1 MQHIP
6 RTSECTIYTFR
17 VNGGLTN
24 ERAPRKLQNVHM
36 SNTPVSPEGGRE
48 TPWDRFKDSDTDAE
62 MASLTQIHQSK
73 AKGWTCS
80 LCIIT
85 TFYPLTTCIIC
96 PYIIVSQRQIANLY
110 KLRTCHQP
118 VDLPQCYSYR
128 LKLKQKVFVDY
139 YFSRQKLSEN

>member
-1 MQHIP
+1 MCNIFIEHLNVQFIL
-6 RTSECTIYTFR
+6 S
-17 VNGGLTN
+17 GLTGVSLTR
-24 ERAPRKLQNVHM
+24 EHQESYRTYTIPQ
-36 SNTPVSPEGGRE
+36 SPERGGRE